1 MTTNDILFLI
11 AAFKKGADFCRG
23 DIGYWLS
30 KDELNEIFHT
40 LRCESNCIDF
50 LSQGEKVRPVAMK
63 LRKALRE
70 FLDSAA
76 EVTVEDD
83 KLQWRLKESARGR
96 FKKWFDP
103 NPNVIKLFGNDPEEI
118 YPSTITA
125 GCVVS
130 FCGAWLNWIDAYFP
144 IDPSGQEQPHQEPA
158 QRPKR
163 ETPADDRFSSPELQ
177 EVKQELVK
185 VGLIVDGRLDVGT
198 ADFECLV
205 KTFSDVFGIKTK
217 KGNLARKACA
227 SFVGFTGNLESAR
240 SSTHNEQ
247 QSSKA
252 KLIKAICKEIHTKY
266 VK

>member
-103 NPNVIKLFGNDPEEI
+103 NPKVIL
-118 YPSTITA
+118 
-125 GCVVS
+125 
-130 FCGAWLNWIDAYFP
+130 
-144 IDPSGQEQPHQEPA
+144 
-158 QRPKR
+158 
-163 ETPADDRFSSPELQ
+163 
-177 EVKQELVK
+177 
-185 VGLIVDGRLDVGT
+185 
-198 ADFECLV
+198 
-205 KTFSDVFGIKTK
+205 
-217 KGNLARKACA
+217 
-227 SFVGFTGNLESAR
+227 
-240 SSTHNEQ
+240 
-247 QSSKA
+247 
-252 KLIKAICKEIHTKY
+252 
-266 VK
+266 